1 MKCNSSKS
9 LNIFFQ
15 VVGKS
20 RFPSLSDKDDMPY
33 TSAVLL
39 ETLRVG
45 SLAYLAIPH
54 QALEEIK
61 IGQYTIPKGSTV
73 ISSLYNA
80 MQDEK
85 YFKNPEIFNPSRFI
99 DENGKFVHD
108 EHVIPFGLGKRYCL
122 GQSLAE
128 KEFFIFFTGLLQQF
142 EVSSAPGTTLP
153 SYIDIFPEEALVRS
167 PPNYEVILKK
177 RIWPSILLLF

>member
-167 PPNYEVILKK
+167 PPNYQVILKK
-177 RIWPSILLLF
+177 RI

>member
-1 MKCNSSKS
+1 MLARVDFQAWVTKMTCLTPVLFYLRPWGLAVWRTWQFLIKPWRRSRLANILFPKVQQSSAACT
-9 LNIFFQ
+9 
-15 VVGKS
+15 
-20 RFPSLSDKDDMPY
+20 MPCKMR
-33 TSAVLL
+33 S
-39 ETLRVG
+39 
-45 SLAYLAIPH
+45 
-54 QALEEIK
+54 
-61 IGQYTIPKGSTV
+61 
-73 ISSLYNA
+73 
-80 MQDEK
+80 M

-167 PPNYEVILKK
+167 PPNYQVILKK
-177 RIWPSILLLF
+177 RIWPSILLVF